1 MSSHEFVE
9 DDGTREIDFLYGDLE
24 VDINKQVSYEE
35 LKEKSQKQ
43 ETMIGK
49 LQKEN
54 QQLKLMNE
62 VLKNNISSLF
72 LTAQNEIARKDAEI
86 KRLQDVEVRN
96 RTRLNRM
103 NSTHNSDML

>member
-1 MSSHEFVE
+1 
-9 DDGTREIDFLYGDLE
+9 
-24 VDINKQVSYEE
+24 
-35 LKEKSQKQ
+35 
-43 ETMIGK
+43 
-49 LQKEN
+49 
-54 QQLKLMNE
+54 MNE

>member
-24 VDINKQVSYEE
+24 VDINKQ